1 MVRLTIFTA
10 LATLVVLSTTTALT
24 FDDDV
29 RIRNRKEGG
38 WLNGR
43 DTPKFAPIVVEEKPA
58 GAFGVWAIR
67 DADEES
73 HFFYNKGS
81 SFPVLPTNQERQVMT
96 SGVRIVPSYLRLES
110 VDVSGYHIKDV
121 KTSLYWTRVDNEVF
135 LRPLD
140 PSDDN
145 QIWDFLLRGFDD
157 EFAFWE

>member
-1 MVRLTIFTA
+1 MVRLAIFA
-10 LATLVVLSTTTALT
+10 ALVVLSTTTALT
-24 FDDDV
+24 FNYDV

-43 DTPKFAPIVVEEKPA
+43 DTTQFAPIAVEEKPD
-58 GAFGVWAIR
+58 GDFGIWAIR
-67 DADEES
+67 DVGKDS

-81 SFPVLPTNQERQVMT
+81 RFPVLPTRPDEQVMT
-96 SGVRIVPSYLRLES
+96 SAVRIVPSYLRLES
-110 VDVSGYHIKDV
+110 VDVSAYHIKDI

-145 QIWDFLLRGFDD
+145 QIWEFRPQGFDD